1 MFVRWCFFLKVS
13 LLCENQLLPI
23 FTIVLENS
31 ALKNIIKTLPNNPG
45 IYQYFDKNGVIIYVG
60 KAKNLK
66 KRVSSYFTKNQV
78 GKTAILVKQIID
90 IKTIVVGSEI
100 EALLLEN
107 NLIKKYQPKYNI
119 MLKDDKTYPWICIKN
134 ERFPR
139 IFSTRNIIK
148 DGSHY
153 FGPYASVKMMNT
165 VLTLIKELY
174 PLRNCNYNLSKENV
188 AANKFKVCLEYHIGN
203 CKAPCVNK
211 QTEEDY
217 AISIDH
223 IKSIIKGNIN
233 SVTKHLKPLM
243 QGYSD
248 NLQFEKA
255 QLLKERIETL
265 ENYQSKSVVV
275 SPTINDVDVFSIV
288 SDEKYGYVNYL
299 KVINGAII
307 QGHTIE
313 LKKKLD
319 ETDDALL
326 QIGIA
331 ELRLR
336 FESNSKEVI
345 VPFQPT
351 LEDDNIR
358 FLVPQRGDKKKLLEL
373 SERNS
378 KYYRLERN
386 KQKANVSPTRHS
398 DRILDKM
405 QKDLRMKVRPDH
417 IECFDNSNI
426 QGTNPVSAC
435 VVFKDA
441 KPSKKDYRHFNIK
454 TVEGPDDFA
463 SMTEVIY
470 RRYKRLLEEKQPLPQ
485 LIIIDGGKGQLS
497 ASLKSIDKLGLR
509 GKITII
515 GIAKKLEEIYFPGD
529 PVPLYIDKKS
539 ESLKVIQ
546 YLRNEAHRF
555 GITHHR
561 NKRSKAAITSE
572 LDKIEGIGYK
582 TAQQLLWKFKS
593 VARIKKATLPEL
605 EDTISKKRAKVVF
618 DFFN

>member
-1 MFVRWCFFLKVS
+1 MEDTPLK
-13 LLCENQLLPI
+13 QL
-23 FTIVLENS
+23 
-31 ALKNIIKTLPNNPG
+31 IKTLPNKPG
-45 IYQYFDKNGVIIYVG
+45 VYQYYNVDGIIIYVG

-66 KRVSSYFTKNQV
+66 KRVSSYFSKTPL
-78 GKTAILVKQIID
+78 GKTAVLVKQIED
-90 IKTIVVGSEI
+90 IKTIVVDSEI

-119 MLKDDKTYPWICIKN
+119 MLKDDKTYPWICIKK

-139 IFSTRNIIK
+139 IFSTRNIVK
-148 DGSHY
+148 DGSDY

-165 VLTLIKELY
+165 VLTLIRELY

-188 AANKFKVCLEYHIGN
+188 KANKFKVCLEYHIGN
-203 CKAPCVNK
+203 CKAPCINEQSEK
-211 QTEEDY
+211 DY
-217 AISIDH
+217 DISIAH

-243 QGYSD
+243 KEYSK
-248 NLQFEKA
+248 NLAFEKA
-255 QLLKERIETL
+255 QLLKERIEIL
-265 ENYQSKSVVV
+265 EKYQSKSVVV
-275 SPTINDVDVFSIV
+275 SPTINDVDVFSII
-288 SDEKYGYVNYL
+288 SDKKYGYVNYL

-307 QGHTIE
+307 QGHTME

-331 ELRLR
+331 ELRQR
-336 FESNSKEVI
+336 FESSSKEVI
-345 VPFQPT
+345 VPFKPD
-351 LEDDNIR
+351 LEDDIIR

-373 SERNS
+373 SERNA

-386 KQKANVSPTRHS
+386 KQKSATSPTRHS
-398 DRILDKM
+398 DRILENM
-405 QKDLRMKVRPDH
+405 QKDLRMPKKPIH

-426 QGTNPVSAC
+426 QGTNPVAAC

-441 KPSKKDYRHFNIK
+441 KPSKRDYRHFNIK

-463 SMTEVIY
+463 SMEEVIY
-470 RRYKRLLEEKQPLPQ
+470 RRYKRLLDEKEPLPQ

-497 ASLKSIDKLGLR
+497 SSLKSLDKLQLR

-515 GIAKKLEEIYFPGD
+515 GVAKKLEEIYFPED
-529 PVPLYIDKKS
+529 SIPLYLNKKS
-539 ESLKVIQ
+539 ESLKLIQ

-561 NKRSKAAITSE
+561 NKRSKEAIKSE
-572 LDKIEGIGYK
+572 LSEIEGIGHK

-593 VARIKKATLPEL
+593 VARIKKAKLKEL
-605 EDTISKKRAKVVF
+605 ENTISKKRAKVVF
-618 DFFN
+618 DYFN

>member
-1 MFVRWCFFLKVS
+1 MNFK
-13 LLCENQLLPI
+13 PI
-23 FTIVLENS
+23 IQN
-31 ALKNIIKTLPNNPG
+31 LPNKPG
-45 IYQYFDKNGVIIYVG
+45 VYQYYNSEGVILYVG
-60 KAKNLK
+60 KAKNIK
-66 KRVSSYFTKNQV
+66 KRVSSYFTKNHEN
-78 GKTAILVKQIID
+78 GKTAILVRQIAD
-90 IKTIVVGSEI
+90 IKTIVVDSEI

-139 IFSTRNIIK
+139 VFSTRNIIK
-148 DGSHY
+148 DGSEY

-165 VLTLIKELY
+165 ILDLIRQLY
-174 PLRNCNYNLSKENV
+174 QLRNCNYNLSEENV
-188 AANKFKVCLEYHIGN
+188 KNEKFKVCLEHHIGN

-211 QTEEDY
+211 QTEENY
-217 AISIDH
+217 NFAINE
-223 IKSIIKGNIN
+223 IKAIIKGNIN

-243 QGYSD
+243 KKYSE
-248 NLQFEKA
+248 NLEFEKA
-255 QLLKERIETL
+255 QQVKEKIETL
-265 ENYQSKSVVV
+265 EKYQSKSVVV
-275 SPTINDVDVFSIV
+275 SPTINDVDVFSII
-288 SDEKYGYVNYL
+288 SDEKFGFVNYL

-319 ETDDALL
+319 ETDDELL

-336 FESNSKEVI
+336 FDSQSKEVI
-345 VPFQPT
+345 VPFKPD
-351 LEDDNIR
+351 LDDENIK
-358 FLVPQRGDKKKLLEL
+358 FTIPLRGDKKQLLEL
-373 SERNS
+373 SERNA

-386 KQKANVSPTRHS
+386 KQKANVNPTKHS
-398 DRILDKM
+398 DRILERI
-405 QKDLRMKVRPDH
+405 QKDLRMPVKPIH

-426 QGTNPVSAC
+426 QGTNPVAAC

-441 KPSKKDYRHFNIK
+441 KPSKRDYRHFNIK

-463 SMTEVIY
+463 SMEEVVY
-470 RRYKRLLEEKQPLPQ
+470 RRYKRLMDENEPLPQ

-497 ASLKSIDKLGLR
+497 SALKSIDKLGLR

-529 PVPLYIDKKS
+529 SIPLYIDKKS

-593 VARIKKATLPEL
+593 VARIKKATLNEL
-605 EDTISKKRAKVVF
+605 EGAISKQRAKVVF
-618 DFFN
+618 KHFNSD

>member
-1 MFVRWCFFLKVS
+1 M
-13 LLCENQLLPI
+13 QLPNI
-23 FTIVLENS
+23 
-31 ALKNIIKTLPNNPG
+31 KGIIKTLPNKPG
-45 IYQYFDKNGVIIYVG
+45 VYQYFNADGTILYVG

-66 KRVSSYFTKNQV
+66 KRVSSYFTKKHEN
-78 GKTAILVKQIID
+78 GKTAILVRQVDD
-90 IKTIVVGSEI
+90 IKTIVVATEI

-139 IFSTRNIIK
+139 VFSTRNVVK
-148 DGSHY
+148 DGSDY

-165 VLTLIKELY
+165 VLDLIRQLY
-174 PLRNCNYNLSKENV
+174 PLRNCNYNLSKENI
-188 AANKFKVCLEYHIGN
+188 AENKFKVCLEYHIGN
-203 CKAPCVNK
+203 CKGPCIGE
-211 QTEEDY
+211 QLEENY
-217 AISIDH
+217 NEAVTN
-223 IKSIIKGNIN
+223 IKAIIKGNIN
-233 SVTKHLKPLM
+233 SVTRHLKPLM
-243 QGYSD
+243 KEYGD

-255 QLLKERIETL
+255 QQIKEKIDIL
-265 ENYQSKSVVV
+265 EKYQSKSVVV
-275 SPTINDVDVFSIV
+275 SPTINDVDVFSII

-313 LKKKLD
+313 LKKKLE
-319 ETDDALL
+319 ETDDELL

-331 ELRLR
+331 ELRQR
-336 FESNSKEVI
+336 FDSQSKEVI
-345 VPFQPT
+345 VPFKPD
-351 LEDDNIR
+351 LEDENLK

-373 SERNS
+373 SERNA

-386 KQKANVSPTRHS
+386 KQKANVNPTKHS
-398 DRILDKM
+398 DRILERL
-405 QKDLRMKVRPDH
+405 QKDLRMPEKPTH

-426 QGTNPVSAC
+426 QGTNPVAAC

-441 KPSKKDYRHFNIK
+441 KPSKRDYRHFNIK

-463 SMTEVIY
+463 SMEEVVY
-470 RRYKRLLEEKQPLPQ
+470 RRYKRMLDEKQPLPQ

-497 ASLKSIDKLGLR
+497 SALKSLEKLNLR
-509 GKITII
+509 GKITIV

-529 PVPLYIDKKS
+529 SIPLYLDKKS
-539 ESLKVIQ
+539 ESLKLIQ

-561 NKRSKAAITSE
+561 NKRSKGAIKSE
-572 LDKIEGIGYK
+572 LSEVEGIGYK

-593 VARIKKATLPEL
+593 VARIKKATLKEL
-605 EDTISKKRAKVVF
+605 EETISKKRAKIVF
-618 DFFN
+618 EHFNK

>member
-1 MFVRWCFFLKVS
+1 M
-13 LLCENQLLPI
+13 ENPD
-23 FTIVLENS
+23 
-31 ALKNIIKTLPNNPG
+31 LKNIIKNISNNPG
-45 IYQYFDKNGVIIYVG
+45 IYQYYNSEGMILYVG

-66 KRVSSYFTKNQV
+66 KRVSSYFNKNHEQ
-78 GKTAILVKQIID
+78 GKTTVLVKQIAD
-90 IKTIVVGSEI
+90 IKTIVVETEI

-119 MLKDDKTYPWICIKN
+119 LLKDDKTYPWICIKN

-148 DGSHY
+148 DGSSY
-153 FGPYASVKMMNT
+153 FGPYASGKMMHT
-165 VLTLIKELY
+165 ILDLIRQLY
-174 PLRNCNYNLSKENV
+174 PLRNCNYNLSEENI
-188 AANKFKVCLEYHIGN
+188 ANDKFKVCLEYHIGN
-203 CKAPCVNK
+203 CKAPCVNQ

-217 AISIDH
+217 NRSITE

-233 SVTKHLKPLM
+233 SVTKYLKPLM
-243 QGYSD
+243 KEHAA

-255 QLLKERIETL
+255 QLLKEKIEAL

-275 SPTINDVDVFSIV
+275 SPSINDVDVFSII

-313 LKKKLD
+313 LKKKLA

-336 FESNSKEVI
+336 FDSQSKEVI
-345 VPFQPT
+345 VPFKPE
-351 LEDDNIR
+351 LEDANLKFTI
-358 FLVPQRGDKKKLLEL
+358 PQRGDKKHLLDL
-373 SERNS
+373 SERNA

-398 DRILDKM
+398 DRILDRM
-405 QKDLRMKVRPDH
+405 QKDLRMKVLPTH

-426 QGTNPVSAC
+426 QGTNPVAAC

-463 SMTEVIY
+463 SMEEVVY

-485 LIIIDGGKGQLS
+485 LIIIDDS
-497 ASLKSIDKLGLR
+497 A
-509 GKITII
+509 
-515 GIAKKLEEIYFPGD
+515 
-529 PVPLYIDKKS
+529 
-539 ESLKVIQ
+539 
-546 YLRNEAHRF
+546 
-555 GITHHR
+555 
-561 NKRSKAAITSE
+561 
-572 LDKIEGIGYK
+572 
-582 TAQQLLWKFKS
+582 
-593 VARIKKATLPEL
+593 IKK
-605 EDTISKKRAKVVF
+605 
-618 DFFN
+618 

>member
-1 MFVRWCFFLKVS
+1 
-13 LLCENQLLPI
+13 
-23 FTIVLENS
+23 LENS
-31 ALKNIIKTLPNNPG
+31 AVKNIIKTLPNNPG
-45 IYQYFDKNGVIIYVG
+45 VYQYYDKEGVIIYVG
-60 KAKNLK
+60 KAKNIK
-66 KRVSSYFTKNQV
+66 KRVSSYFSKNQI
-78 GKTAILVKQIID
+78 GKTAILVKQIVD

-139 IFSTRNIIK
+139 IFSTRNVIK
-148 DGSHY
+148 DGSDY
-153 FGPYASVKMMNT
+153 FGPYASIKMMNT

-174 PLRNCNYNLSKENV
+174 PLRNCNYNLSKNNV
-188 AANKFKVCLEYHIGN
+188 EANKFKVCLEYHIGN
-203 CKAPCVNK
+203 CKGPCVGK
-211 QTEEDY
+211 QTDEDY
-217 AISIDH
+217 DISIAH
-223 IKSIIKGNIN
+223 IKSIVKGNIN
-233 SVTKHLKPLM
+233 GVTKHLKPLM
-243 QGYSD
+243 ESYAE

-255 QLLKERIETL
+255 QLLKEKIDTL

-288 SDEKYGYVNYL
+288 TDEKYGYVNYL

-313 LKKKLD
+313 LKKKLE

-345 VPFQPT
+345 VPFQPS
-351 LEDDNIR
+351 LEDENIK

-373 SERNS
+373 SERNA
-378 KYYRLERN
+378 KYYRLERF
-386 KQKANVSPTRHS
+386 KQKANISPTKNS
-398 DRILDKM
+398 DRILDTM
-405 QKDLRMKVRPDH
+405 QKDLRMKVRPDY

-470 RRYKRLLEEKQPLPQ
+470 RRYKRLLEENQPLPQ

-509 GKITII
+509 GKITIV
-515 GIAKKLEEIYFPGD
+515 GIAKRLEEIYFPGD

-546 YLRNEAHRF
+546 HLRNEAHRF
-555 GITHHR
+555 SITHHR
-561 NKRSKAAITSE
+561 NKRSKGAITSE
-572 LDKIEGIGYK
+572 LDNIEGIGAK
-582 TAQQLLWKFKS
+582 TAQDLLQKFKS
-593 VARIKKATLPEL
+593 VARIKKASITEL
-605 EDTISKKRAKVVF
+605 EETISKKRAQVVF
-618 DFFN
+618 DFFNK

>member
-1 MFVRWCFFLKVS
+1 MDDSKLK
-13 LLCENQLLPI
+13 EKIKLLP
-23 FTIVLENS
+23 S
-31 ALKNIIKTLPNNPG
+31 KPG
-45 IYQYFDKNGVIIYVG
+45 VYQYYNKEGLILYVG

-66 KRVSSYFTKNQV
+66 KRVSSYFTKKHEN
-78 GKTAILVKQIID
+78 GKTAILVRQIDD
-90 IKTIVVGSEI
+90 IKTIVVASEI

-119 MLKDDKTYPWICIKN
+119 MLKDDKTYPWICIKK

-139 IFSTRNIIK
+139 IFPTRNVVK
-148 DGSHY
+148 DGSDY

-165 VLTLIKELY
+165 ILELIRQLY
-174 PLRNCNYNLSKENV
+174 PLRNCNYNLSKENIESE
-188 AANKFKVCLEYHIGN
+188 KFKVCLEYHIGN
-203 CKAPCVNK
+203 CLGPCIDE
-211 QTEEDY
+211 QTEAAY
-217 AISIDH
+217 NTSIQE
-223 IKSIIKGNIN
+223 IKNIIRGNIN

-243 QGYSD
+243 KSYSE
-248 NLQFEKA
+248 NLEFEKA
-255 QLLKERIETL
+255 QQIKEKIDTL
-265 ENYQSKSVVV
+265 EKYQSKSVVV
-275 SPTINDVDVFSIV
+275 SPTINDVDVFSII
-288 SDEKYGYVNYL
+288 SDEKYGFVNYL

-313 LKKKLD
+313 LKKKL
-319 ETDDALL
+319 EESDDALL

-331 ELRLR
+331 ELRQR
-336 FESNSKEVI
+336 FDSQSKEVI
-345 VPFQPT
+345 VPFKPE
-351 LEDDNIR
+351 LEDDNIK

-373 SERNS
+373 SERNA

-398 DRILDKM
+398 DRILERM
-405 QKDLRMKVRPDH
+405 QKDLRMPEKPIH

-426 QGTNPVSAC
+426 QGTHPVAAC

-463 SMTEVIY
+463 SMEEVIY
-470 RRYKRLLEEKQPLPQ
+470 RRYKRLVEEKQQLPQ

-497 ASLKSIDKLGLR
+497 SALKSIDKLGLR

-515 GIAKKLEEIYFPGD
+515 GIAKKLEEIYFPED
-529 PVPLYIDKKS
+529 SIPLYLDKKS
-539 ESLKVIQ
+539 ESLKLIQ

-561 NKRSKAAITSE
+561 NKRSKDAIN
-572 LDKIEGIGYK
+572 
-582 TAQQLLWKFKS
+582 
-593 VARIKKATLPEL
+593 KKATLSEL
-605 EDTISKKRAKVVF
+605 EEVISKKRAKTVF
-618 DFFN
+618 EHFQKK

>member
-1 MFVRWCFFLKVS
+1 MVNLQIKS
-13 LLCENQLLPI
+13 L
-23 FTIVLENS
+23 
-31 ALKNIIKTLPNNPG
+31 IKTLPSNPG
-45 IYQYFDKNGVIIYVG
+45 VYQYYNKGGTILYVG

-66 KRVSSYFTKNQV
+66 KRVSSYFTKNQI
-78 GKTAILVKQIID
+78 GKTAVLVKQITD

-134 ERFPR
+134 ERFSR
-139 IFSTRNIIK
+139 IFSTRNIVK

-165 VLTLIKELY
+165 VLELIRQLY
-174 PLRNCNYNLSKENV
+174 QLRNCNFNLSEQNIND
-188 AANKFKVCLEYHIGN
+188 NKFKVCLEYHIGN
-203 CKAPCVNK
+203 CKAPCINE

-217 AISIDH
+217 DISISH

-243 QGYSD
+243 KLYAD

-255 QLLKERIETL
+255 HFLKEQIETL
-265 ENYQSKSVVV
+265 EKYQSKSVVV
-275 SPTINDVDVFSIV
+275 SPTINDVDVFSII

-313 LKKKLD
+313 LKKKLE
-319 ETDDALL
+319 ETDDMLL

-345 VPFQPT
+345 VPFKPE
-351 LEDDNIR
+351 LEDVNIR

-373 SERNS
+373 SERNA

-386 KQKANVSPTRHS
+386 KQKSNISPTKHS
-398 DRILDKM
+398 DRILERM
-405 QKDLRMKVRPDH
+405 QKDLRMKVKPVH

-470 RRYKRLLEEKQPLPQ
+470 RRYKRLLDEKQPLPQ

-529 PVPLYIDKKS
+529 SIPLYIDKKS

-593 VARIKKATLPEL
+593 VVRIKKASLQEL
-605 EDTISKKRAKVVF
+605 ENTISKKRAKIVF
-618 DFFN
+618 EYFKK

>member
-1 MFVRWCFFLKVS
+1 MSPEQLKDTIKS
-13 LLCENQLLPI
+13 LPP
-23 FTIVLENS
+23 S
-31 ALKNIIKTLPNNPG
+31 PG
-45 IYQYFDKNGVIIYVG
+45 VYQYYDKEDVILYVG

-66 KRVSSYFTKNQV
+66 KRVSSYFSKNQI
-78 GKTAILVKQIID
+78 GKTAVLVKQIVD

-139 IFSTRNIIK
+139 IFSTRNVVK
-148 DGSHY
+148 DGSDY
-153 FGPYASVKMMNT
+153 FGPYASVKMMYT
-165 VLTLIKELY
+165 VLDLIKELY
-174 PLRNCNYNLSKENV
+174 PLRNCNYNLSEENIK
-188 AANKFKVCLEYHIGN
+188 AKKFKVCLEYHIGN
-203 CKAPCVNK
+203 CKGACEGK
-211 QTEEDY
+211 QTVENYD
-217 AISIDH
+217 ISITH
-223 IKSIIKGNIN
+223 IKSIINGNIN
-233 SVTKHLKPLM
+233 SVTKYLKPLM
-243 QGYSD
+243 QTYSD

-255 QLLKERIETL
+255 QLLKERIKTL

-275 SPTINDVDVFSIV
+275 SPTINDVDVFSVV

-319 ETDDALL
+319 ETDDTLL

-331 ELRLR
+331 ELRVR
-336 FESNSKEVI
+336 FESNSREVI
-345 VPFQPT
+345 VPFQPS
-351 LEDDNIR
+351 LEDENIK
-358 FLVPQRGDKKKLLEL
+358 FSIPQRGDKKKLLEL
-373 SERNS
+373 SERNA
-378 KYYRLERN
+378 KYFRLERF
-386 KQKANVSPTRHS
+386 KQKANVSPTRNS

-405 QKDLRMKVRPDH
+405 QKDLRMKVRPDY

-435 VVFKDA
+435 VVFKNA

-470 RRYKRLLEEKQPLPQ
+470 RRYKRLLDEKQPLPQ

-529 PVPLYIDKKS
+529 SVPLYIDKKS

-546 YLRNEAHRF
+546 HLRNEAHRF
-555 GITHHR
+555 SITHHR
-561 NKRSKAAITSE
+561 NKRSKGAITSE
-572 LDKIEGIGYK
+572 LDKIEGVGAK
-582 TAQQLLWKFKS
+582 TAQDLLQKFKS
-593 VARIKKATLPEL
+593 VARIKKATLSEL
-605 EDTISKKRAKVVF
+605 EKTISKKRAKVVF
-618 DFFN
+618 DYFN

>member
-1 MFVRWCFFLKVS
+1 MPTTNINYFYNS
-13 LLCENQLLPI
+13 
-23 FTIVLENS
+23 LENS
-31 ALKNIIKTLPNNPG
+31 GVKNIIKTLPNKPG
-45 IYQYFDKNGVIIYVG
+45 VYQYYDKDDVILYVG

-66 KRVSSYFTKNQV
+66 KRVSSYFTKNQF
-78 GKTAILVKQIID
+78 GKTAILVKQIVD

-139 IFSTRNIIK
+139 IFSTRNIVK
-148 DGSHY
+148 DGSDY

-188 AANKFKVCLEYHIGN
+188 EANKFKVCLEYHIGN
-203 CKAPCVNK
+203 CKGPCINE
-211 QTEEDY
+211 QTDEDY
-217 AISIDH
+217 DISIAH
-223 IKSIIKGNIN
+223 IKSIIRGNIN

-243 QGYSD
+243 QSYAD

-336 FESNSKEVI
+336 FESNSKEVL
-345 VPFQPT
+345 VPFKPD
-351 LEDDNIR
+351 LDDENIR
-358 FLVPQRGDKKKLLEL
+358 FSVPQIGDKKKLLEL
-373 SERNS
+373 SERNA
-378 KYYRLERN
+378 KYYRLERH
-386 KQKANVSPTRHS
+386 KQKANVSPTRNS

-405 QKDLRMKVRPDH
+405 QKDLRMKVRPDY

-470 RRYKRLLEEKQPLPQ
+470 RRYKRLLEEKKTLPQ

-515 GIAKKLEEIYFPGD
+515 GIAKRLEEIYFPGD
-529 PVPLYIDKKS
+529 SVPLYIDKKS

-546 YLRNEAHRF
+546 HLRNEAHRF
-555 GITHHR
+555 GIEHHR

-572 LDKIEGIGYK
+572 LDDIEGIGSK

-593 VARIKKATLPEL
+593 VTRIKKATLSEL
-605 EDTISKKRAKVVF
+605 VETISKKRAEIVYKH
-618 DFFN
+618 FNN

>member
-1 MFVRWCFFLKVS
+1 M
-13 LLCENQLLPI
+13 EA
-23 FTIVLENS
+23 T
-31 ALKNIIKTLPNNPG
+31 LKNIIKTISNKPG
-45 IYQYFDKNGVIIYVG
+45 VYQYYNVDGTILYVG

-66 KRVSSYFTKNQV
+66 KRVSSYFTKNYEN
-78 GKTAILVKQIID
+78 GKTAILVKQIAD

-139 IFSTRNIIK
+139 IYSTRTIVK
-148 DGSHY
+148 DGSDY

-165 VLTLIKELY
+165 VLELIRDLY
-174 PLRNCNYNLSKENV
+174 TLRNCNYNLSEENIK
-188 AANKFKVCLEYHIGN
+188 NEKFKVCLEYHIGN
-203 CKAPCVNK
+203 CKAPCINE

-217 AISIDH
+217 NNSVTQ
-223 IKSIIKGNIN
+223 IKSIIRGNIN
-233 SVTKHLKPLM
+233 SVMKHLRPLM
-243 QGYSD
+243 KEYSE
-248 NLQFEKA
+248 NLEYEKA
-255 QLLKERIETL
+255 QLLKERIEIL
-265 ENYQSKSVVV
+265 EKYQSKSVVV
-275 SPTINDVDVFSIV
+275 SPTINDVDVFSII

-331 ELRLR
+331 ELRQR
-336 FESNSKEVI
+336 FDSESKEVL
-345 VPFQPT
+345 VPFKPE
-351 LEDDNIR
+351 LEDSTIR

-373 SERNS
+373 SERNV

-386 KQKANVSPTRHS
+386 KQKANVSPTKHS
-398 DRILDKM
+398 DRILERM
-405 QKDLRMKVRPDH
+405 QKDLRMSEKPIH

-426 QGTNPVSAC
+426 QGTNPVAAC

-454 TVEGPDDFA
+454 TVDGPDDFA

-470 RRYKRLLEEKQPLPQ
+470 RRYKRLLDEKEALPQ

-497 ASLKSIDKLGLR
+497 SALKSLDQLNLR

-515 GIAKKLEEIYFPGD
+515 GVAKKLEEIYFPED
-529 PVPLYIDKKS
+529 SIPLYLDKKS
-539 ESLKVIQ
+539 ESLKLIQ

-561 NKRSKAAITSE
+561 NKRSKAAIKSE
-572 LDKIEGIGYK
+572 LSEIEGIGYK

-593 VARIKKATLPEL
+593 VARIKKANLKEL
-605 EDTISKKRAKVVF
+605 ENTISKKRAKVVF
-618 DFFN
+618 DYFN